1 MDDDEPSISLKL
13 KFDQMTPEVLHFVY
27 LLSILVVTT
36 LVFLILQIVDFAVR
50 KTIKV
55 QRYFT
60 RRNSTSPQMLFD

>member
-27 LLSILVVTT
+27 LLSVLVITT

-55 QRYFT
+55 QRYFK